1 MSFFKLFCCAFSQ
14 NGTQNHVCKID
25 IPISIYKK
33 KLEHLSGSMAWKSIP
48 LSSGLAKNVLTFL
61 QRLLLPRQRKM
72 PNSLKNYEPNMPKTV
87 EQVEM
92 LNYATQ

>member
-1 MSFFKLFCCAFSQ
+1 
-14 NGTQNHVCKID
+14 
-25 IPISIYKK
+25 
-33 KLEHLSGSMAWKSIP
+33 MAWKSIP